1 MQKRKLGQNG
11 PLVSAIGMGAMNL
24 SYGTG
29 KATET
34 QEAVNVLHAAIDQGI
49 NFFDTAEAYGPYTNE
64 TLLGKAFSSVARD
77 SIIIASKFGF
87 KIENNAIAGV
97 DSRPE
102 TIRAAVEASL
112 MRLNT
117 DYIDIYY
124 QHRQDPSVPVEEV
137 AGTMKMLI
145 EEGKIRH
152 YGLSEVG
159 DATIRRA
166 HAVHPVTAIQNQYS
180 VWTREP
186 EAEVLPLC
194 ESLGIGFV
202 PWGTLGTGFLT
213 GNIDENTTFDSE
225 TDLRAG
231 FPRFTPEAMKA
242 NRPVV
247 DMLKHVAAEKGA
259 SPVQIALA
267 WLLAQKPWIV
277 PIPGMDKKA
286 YLSDNIKSADITLT
300 SSDLAYIDDEL
311 ARMTI
316 QGARLN
322 EDLLALSE

>member
-64 TLLGKAFSSVARD
+64 TLLGKA
-77 SIIIASKFGF
+77 
-87 KIENNAIAGV
+87 
-97 DSRPE
+97 
-102 TIRAAVEASL
+102 L
-112 MRLNT
+112 
-117 DYIDIYY
+117 
-124 QHRQDPSVPVEEV
+124 
-137 AGTMKMLI
+137 
-145 EEGKIRH
+145 
-152 YGLSEVG
+152 
-159 DATIRRA
+159 
-166 HAVHPVTAIQNQYS
+166 
-180 VWTREP
+180 WTREP

-202 PWGTLGTGFLT
+202 PWGPLGTGFLT

-231 FPRFTPEAMKA
+231 FPRFTPEEMKA